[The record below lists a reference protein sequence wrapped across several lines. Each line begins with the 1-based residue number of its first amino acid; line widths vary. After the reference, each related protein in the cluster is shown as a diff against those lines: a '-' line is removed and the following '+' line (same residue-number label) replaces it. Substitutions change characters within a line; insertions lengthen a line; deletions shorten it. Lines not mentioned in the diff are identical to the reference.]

1 MTEAPHDH
9 RAAAGVTDP
18 ELAGLLEEHWEATMR
33 RWPTWA
39 SRLGDRRH
47 DDLLPGADP
56 EDHEARRREE
66 RSFLER
72 ARQLDPEG
80 LDEADRLTR
89 EVFLEKVG
97 GELAEDGLRFEEWTV
112 SPRGNPVTSLG
123 WLPEI
128 RPLETSG
135 DVEPLLAR
143 YRAFPSTVDGAIACL
158 RLGLADG
165 RVGNADSVRRTLEM
179 VEGELARST
188 EAWAAVARLELAD
201 EEMTGRARAEATA
214 ILEDSVRPA
223 FARYAAFLRDELL
236 PVARTGEG
244 VGLVGLPG
252 GAEEY
257 EACLRHHTGLSWTAE
272 RIHETGRQ
280 ELRRIQEEFR
290 ELGRRALG
298 TEDIPAIFAR
308 LRDDPELRFGSE
320 EEIEATAARAL
331 EAANG
336 AVPRWF
342 GRLPEA
348 SCVVKRI
355 PDHEAPFTTIAYYRP
370 PPGDGSGP
378 GEYRVNVLD
387 PATRPR
393 HEAEALA
400 FHESVPGHHLQI
412 ALAQELPEL
421 PAFRRHA
428 YLTAYAEG
436 WALYAERLADEMGL
450 YGGDVDRLGM
460 LSFDAW
466 RASRLVV
473 DTGLHA
479 LGWSREQA
487 VATML
492 ETTPLAANNVDNEVD
507 RYVNWPGQAV
517 SYKIGQLEIRRLRAE
532 SERALGE
539 AFDLPGFHDVVLG
552 RGPLPLAVLGRVVDA
567 WVEERHAG

>member
-244 VGLVGLPG
+244 VGLVGL
-252 GAEEY
+252 
-257 EACLRHHTGLSWTAE
+257 RAE
-272 RIHETGRQ
+272 RRSTRPASAITPASR
-280 ELRRIQEEFR
+280 
-290 ELGRRALG
+290 GRRSG
-298 TEDIPAIFAR
+298 FTR
-308 LRDDPELRFGSE
+308 R
-320 EEIEATAARAL
+320 AARSS
-331 EAANG
+331 AASRRSSG
-336 AVPRWF
+336 SSAG
-342 GRLPEA
+342 GR
-348 SCVVKRI
+348 
-355 PDHEAPFTTIAYYRP
+355 
-370 PPGDGSGP
+370 SGP
-378 GEYRVNVLD
+378 RTSPRSSRGF
-387 PATRPR
+387 ATIRSSASAPRRRSRRRPR
-393 HEAEALA
+393 GPWRRRTEPFLA
-400 FHESVPGHHLQI
+400 GSD
-412 ALAQELPEL
+412 AC
-421 PAFRRHA
+421 RR
-428 YLTAYAEG
+428 
-436 WALYAERLADEMGL
+436 
-450 YGGDVDRLGM
+450 
-460 LSFDAW
+460 
-466 RASRLVV
+466 RAAS
-473 DTGLHA
+473 
-479 LGWSREQA
+479 
-487 VATML
+487 
-492 ETTPLAANNVDNEVD
+492 
-507 RYVNWPGQAV
+507 
-517 SYKIGQLEIRRLRAE
+517 
-532 SERALGE
+532 
-539 AFDLPGFHDVVLG
+539 
-552 RGPLPLAVLGRVVDA
+552 
-567 WVEERHAG
+567 